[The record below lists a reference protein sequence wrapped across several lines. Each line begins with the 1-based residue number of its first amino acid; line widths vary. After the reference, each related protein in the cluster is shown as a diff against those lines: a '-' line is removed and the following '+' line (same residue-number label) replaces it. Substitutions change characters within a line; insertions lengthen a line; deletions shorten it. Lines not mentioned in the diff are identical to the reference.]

1 MNMDGPGEILIDHA
15 PGLTRAMLMRGEG
28 VVEAWQDFAHAP
40 DLVDSV
46 HRVRVDRLFPA
57 QGRATAR
64 LADDTPISIRTGKRD
79 SLATGDIVTVT
90 ITAAP
95 RQDKPWQAVIGA
107 RLVGRD
113 LVLLPGQEGIA
124 ISRHLP
130 ASPDNT
136 VMAALTSCL
145 ESNADFGVILRRSAG
160 TNDDLPTACRSLVDE
175 WRRLSTTPARTGCV
189 FDGGGLAARLR
200 RQFPDTPL
208 RETNPGT
215 ETRFDAAWESMID
228 MVSRPEVALAGGGRM
243 WIEPTHALTAV
254 DLDSGMA
261 SLEALFAAA
270 PAAIA
275 SQLRLRQTGGL
286 VMIDLPRMTATTR
299 KRVDAALVAALAD
312 DPRHPEWIGRTRAGL
327 VEIRLAHGRAGPATF
342 EDDLVAVSALAVL
355 RAVARRPT
363 LATPVVDLPA
373 EMAAWLK
380 GPGAPAMTSL
390 DRAVTLVVSSESE
403 TATLREP
410 AR

>member
-1 MNMDGPGEILIDHA
+1 MNMDGPQQVLIDHA
-15 PGLTRAMLMRGEG
+15 PGLTRAMLMRGET
-28 VVEAWQDFAHAP
+28 VIEAWQDPAHAP

-79 SLATGDIVTVT
+79 RLATGDIVTVT
-90 ITAAP
+90 INAAP
-95 RQDKPWQAVIGA
+95 RQGKPWQAVTGA

-113 LVLLPGQEGIA
+113 LVLLPGQQGIA

-130 ASPDNT
+130 APPNDT
-136 VMAALTSCL
+136 VMAALKSCL
-145 ESNADFGVILRRSAG
+145 ETDADFGMILRRSAG
-160 TNDDLPTACRSLVDE
+160 TNDDLPTICRSLVDD
-175 WRRLSTTPARTGCV
+175 WRRLSRTPATTGFV

-200 RQFPDTPL
+200 RQYPDTPL
-208 RETNPGT
+208 RETDPGT
-215 ETRFDAAWESMID
+215 ETRFDTAWESMID
-228 MVSRPEVALAGGGRM
+228 MVGRPEVALAGGGRM
-243 WIEPTHALTAV
+243 LIEPTHALTAV
-254 DLDSGMA
+254 DLDSGTT
-261 SLEALFAAA
+261 SIEALFAAA

-286 VMIDLPRMTATTR
+286 VMIDLPRMTAATR
-299 KRVDAALVAALAD
+299 ERFDAALVAALAD
-312 DPRHPEWIGRTRAGL
+312 DPRQPEWIGRTRAGL
-327 VEIRLAHGRAGPATF
+327 LEIRCPHGRAGPATF
-342 EDDLVAVSALAVL
+342 EDDLVAVSALAIL

-363 LATPVVDLPA
+363 LASPVVDLPPEA
-373 EMAAWLK
+373 AAWLQ
-380 GPGAPAMTSL
+380 GPGAPAMASL
-390 DRAVTLVVSSESE
+390 DRAVTLVVSSGSE